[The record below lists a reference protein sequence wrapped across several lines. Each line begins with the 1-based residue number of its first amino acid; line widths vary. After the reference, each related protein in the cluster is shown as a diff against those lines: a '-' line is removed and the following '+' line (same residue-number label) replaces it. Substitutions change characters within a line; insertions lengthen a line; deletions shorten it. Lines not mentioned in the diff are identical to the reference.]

1 MFTYFIAG
9 VPKCQDFGHAKLVA
23 EKLRLSL
30 PSFSY
35 KIIVKTEEE
44 YQGWMN
50 KFCLEQKWKINKNPL
65 VWKRVP
71 ISNGSCHLIGGINE
85 FFDHLIEY
93 YNVDTRL
100 DKRIKKQIAL
110 DNEERLPF
118 MLTEQKPVCR
128 AVARRVCITGAAYP
142 STCYLVSELLQMKQL
157 QAKGGGG
164 ITICL
169 HHKDSNNYGDLIR
182 IKNEICDAEFN
193 VRGCSVVTVVNSVEE
208 GLLNCDLF
216 IVIGSMQRGE
226 NEDQYI
232 WTNRNFTAMKCLAS
246 ILNRHCP
253 ERCKVLL
260 MGMDLLCFNLSVLA
274 ENAEKVYLYNI
285 VGVTGHHGMVKLPSI
300 SRVTSIPIPDLHC
313 PPVWGF
319 DGSAAQY
326 IDFHQTIYHC
336 GKSVANLG
344 KPDYCNCEDAATVV
358 HNYSADQNKHKRLQ
372 SVLLQSESL
381 QTRGDGEHGE
391 VSTSIESNT
400 NVLCHLCSLPE
411 IRVAV
416 RMISEWY
423 KNDSYVTMS
432 AAVFSDGTFGLPF
445 GLFISQ
451 PVCMENGEW
460 KPNFDFP
467 TPDETIIIDIL
478 SKVAEIAFDYNL
490 GKRFNVTYP
499 ARDSGMEIFDE

>member
-44 YQGWMN
+44 YQDWMN

-71 ISNGSCHLIGGINE
+71 NSNGSCHLIGGINE

-110 DNEERLPF
+110 DNEERMRF
-118 MLTEQKPVCR
+118 MLTEQKPVHR
-128 AVARRVCITGAAYP
+128 ALARRVCITGAAYP
-142 STCYLVSELLQMKQL
+142 STCYLVSELLQLKQL
-157 QAKGGGG
+157 QAEGGGG
-164 ITICL
+164 INISL

-193 VRGCSVVTVVNSVEE
+193 VRGCSVVTVVNSIEE

-216 IVIGSMQRGE
+216 IVIGSMKREE

-232 WTNRNFTAMKCLAS
+232 WTNRNFTAMKSLAS

-274 ENAEKVYLYNI
+274 ENAEKVYLYNF
-285 VGVTGHHGMVKLPSI
+285 VGVTGHHGMVTLPTI
-300 SRVTSIPIPDLHC
+300 SQATSIPISDLHC

-319 DGSAAQY
+319 DGSAAAAQY
-326 IDFHQTIYHC
+326 VDFKHVIYHC
-336 GKSVANLG
+336 GRSATDLG
-344 KPDYCNCEDAATVV
+344 KPDNYDCEDAATVV
-358 HNYSADQNKHKRLQ
+358 HNYSADRNKHKYLQ

-381 QTRGDGEHGE
+381 LMGDNGEHD
-391 VSTSIESNT
+391 VVNTSI
-400 NVLCHLCSLPE
+400 
-411 IRVAV
+411 
-416 RMISEWY
+416 
-423 KNDSYVTMS
+423 
-432 AAVFSDGTFGLPF
+432 GTFGLPF
-445 GLFISQ
+445 GMFISQ

-467 TPDETIIIDIL
+467 SPDETIINSIL
-478 SKVAEIAFDYNL
+478 SKVTEIAFDYNL
-490 GKRFNVTYP
+490 GKRFNITYP
-499 ARDSGMEIFDE
+499 RREMGIELYDE

>member
-30 PSFSY
+30 PRFSY

-44 YQGWMN
+44 YQDWMN

-71 ISNGSCHLIGGINE
+71 NSNGSCHLIGGINE

-110 DNEERLPF
+110 DNEKRLPF

-128 AVARRVCITGAAYP
+128 PVARKVCITGAVYP
-142 STCYLVSELLQMKQL
+142 STCYLVSELLQLKQL
-157 QAKGGGG
+157 QAESGGGVS
-164 ITICL
+164 ISL
-169 HHKDSNNYGDLIR
+169 HHKNSNNYGDLIR

-193 VRGCSVVTVVNSVEE
+193 VRGCSMVTVVNSVEE
-208 GLLNCDLF
+208 GLLNCDLL
-216 IVIGSMQRGE
+216 IVIGSMKRGE
-226 NEDQYI
+226 NEDQDI
-232 WTNRNFTAMKCLAS
+232 WTNRNFIAMKSLAS

-253 ERCKVLL
+253 VRCKVLL
-260 MGMDLLCFNLSVLA
+260 MSMDLLCFNLSVLA

-285 VGVTGHHGMVKLPSI
+285 VGVTGHHGIVTLPTI
-300 SRVTSIPIPDLHC
+300 SRVTSIPISDLHC

-319 DGSAAQY
+319 DGSAQY
-326 IDFHQTIYHC
+326 IDFKHVIYHC
-336 GKSVANLG
+336 GRSGVDLG
-344 KPDYCNCEDAATVV
+344 KPDYYDCEDAATVV
-358 HNYSADQNKHKRLQ
+358 HNYSADRNKHKYLQ
-372 SVLLQSESL
+372 NVLLQSESL
-381 QTRGDGEHGE
+381 QTGGDGEHG
-391 VSTSIESNT
+391 VVNTTIESNT
-400 NVLCHLCSLPE
+400 SVVCHLCSLPE

-416 RMISEWY
+416 RMISEWF
-423 KNDSYVTMS
+423 KNDSRVTIS

-445 GLFISQ
+445 GIFISQ

-467 TPDETIIIDIL
+467 SPDETIIIDIL
-478 SKVAEIAFDYNL
+478 SKVEDITFDYNL
-490 GKRFNVTYP
+490 GKRFNVQYP
-499 ARDSGMEIFDE
+499 ARESRTNIFDE